1 MAGEKRSYLA
11 DPAQVS
17 STTQTTFCQSEVE
30 LHTYC
35 LNPVKSCSTS
45 FQIIKKKKKVHRI
58 DEPLSSLK
66 KISASG
72 LTPGSKSYR
81 AKFQ

>member
-45 FQIIKKKKKVHRI
+45 FQIIKKK
-58 DEPLSSLK
+58 
-66 KISASG
+66 SAQN
-72 LTPGSKSYR
+72 R
-81 AKFQ
+81 

>member
-45 FQIIKKKKKVHRI
+45 FQIIKKKVHRI
-58 DEPLSSLK
+58 DEPHSSLK

-81 AKFQ
+81 AKLQ